1 MIEIMIGG
9 FLVIAVGI
17 IWGIVFAVA
26 VYRDTKKA
34 SKERKASKASAPT
47 S

>member
-1 MIEIMIGG
+1 MIGG

-17 IWGIVFAVA
+17 IWGIVFAVS
-26 VYRDTKKA
+26 VYRNAKKA
-34 SKERKASKASAPT
+34 SEERKASRASAPT